1 MLEINTGQL
10 RNSKKVLIDG
20 HEYSVRRPGA
30 GEMLAIDQ
38 LNREATK
45 LSAKKEVPTAAEEQ
59 RAKDIANKL
68 YDMTVKW
75 FDDGGD
81 GTKSRELLYSLD
93 NEALA
98 KMFTMIFNGEPED
111 AKEAS
116 PTTA

>member
-10 RNSKKVLIDG
+10 RNTKKVLIDG

-38 LNREATK
+38 LNREATT
-45 LSAKKEVPTAAEEQ
+45 LSKKKGKSTPADEA
-59 RAKDIANKL
+59 RAKEIANKL
-68 YDMTVKW
+68 YDMTIKW

-81 GTKSRELLYSLD
+81 GSKSRELLYSLD

-98 KMFTMIFNGEPED
+98 TMFQMIFNGEPANDEP
-111 AKEAS
+111 AAE
-116 PTTA
+116 TAA